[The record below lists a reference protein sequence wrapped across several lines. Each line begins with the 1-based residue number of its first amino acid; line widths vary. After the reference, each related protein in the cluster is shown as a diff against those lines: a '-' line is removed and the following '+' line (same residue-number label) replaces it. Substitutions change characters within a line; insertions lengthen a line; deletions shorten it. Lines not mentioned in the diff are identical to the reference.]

1 MTSTT
6 TIAAVNDI
14 QIVDGYFVIPPKS
27 WSEILPGLYQGGTHD
42 EDVIRK
48 GGVKPEITSEDFQF
62 VVTAYPH
69 AMPIGNN
76 DGRADMFLELRVPF
90 GDSHIAHAPMPSV
103 IQAAK
108 SAYSAW
114 NNGLKTLIRCQ
125 AGMNRSG
132 LITALV
138 LVKHGMDVDE
148 AISLIR
154 EKRHHLALYNA
165 SYTDWLRANAVQ
177 VIRKESK

>member
-6 TIAAVNDI
+6 TTAAASDI
-14 QIVDGYFVIPPKS
+14 KIVDGYFIIPPKS
-27 WSEILPGLYQGGTHD
+27 WSEIMPGLYQGGTHD
-42 EDVIRK
+42 EDIISK
-48 GGVKPEITSEDFQF
+48 GGVKPEVTSYDFQF
-62 VVTAYPH
+62 VVTAYPN
-69 AMPIGNN
+69 AMPIGCHV
-76 DGRADMFLELRVPF
+76 GGADMFLELRVPF
-90 GDSHIAHAPMPSV
+90 GDTHVSNAPMPSIV
-103 IQAAK
+103 QAAK

-138 LVKHGMDVDE
+138 LVRHGIEVDD

-154 EKRHHLALYNA
+154 EKRHPMALYNE
-165 SYTDWLRANAVQ
+165 SYTRWLRANAVR
-177 VIRKESK
+177 VMRKEKR